1 MQWAENF
8 PRQASRRTSPAR
20 GPTTARCNLKKMGML
35 LLLLRPRIR
44 PPSLRT
50 TLTLALGEFLRAG
63 SAPRS
68 NSMPAIVVGGIQPTR
83 FSSAPT
89 PLRAGLSLLTSF
101 LTDHHLLPEGRD
113 FGTDACQFAPVL
125 HGWQDGVRS
134 VRGAL
139 WRKSHPP
146 LTRSA
151 HSHPTAVAPV
161 ERDGNLRSRLF
172 TSKACWKKRKKRK
185 GGGEGG
191 SFPPTVVACR

>member
-1 MQWAENF
+1 
-8 PRQASRRTSPAR
+8 
-20 GPTTARCNLKKMGML
+20 ML
-35 LLLLRPRIR
+35 LSLLRPRIR

-68 NSMPAIVVGGIQPTR
+68 NSMPAIVVGGIQSTR

-113 FGTDACQFAPVL
+113 FSTDACQFASVL

-134 VRGAL
+134 VRGRWGGKAIRLSPEARTRTPRL
-139 WRKSHPP
+139 WRLSNGMETFALGYSHP
-146 LTRSA
+146 
-151 HSHPTAVAPV
+151 
-161 ERDGNLRSRLF
+161 RL
-172 TSKACWKKRKKRK
+172 AGRK
-185 GGGEGG
+185 GRKEKGGG